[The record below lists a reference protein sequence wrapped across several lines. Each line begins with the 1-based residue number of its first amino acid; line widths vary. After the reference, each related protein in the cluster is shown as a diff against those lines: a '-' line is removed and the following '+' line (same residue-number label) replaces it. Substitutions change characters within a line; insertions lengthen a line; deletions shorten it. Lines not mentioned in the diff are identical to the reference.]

1 MIRVFSIGW
10 FSTARGESSRKLL
23 KSIVGSIQNGQ
34 LKARIEF
41 VFCSREKG
49 ESDNTDIFLK
59 EVENYR
65 LPLVSYSVK
74 KFAERYEQ
82 KVGVTDERLPEWRLE
97 YDRQVINMLARYTP
111 DICML
116 AGYMLIVGPEMC
128 SRYNMINLHPALPDG
143 PKGTWQEVIWTL
155 MGQRATESGVMMH
168 LVTPELDRGP
178 VITYCRFPVIGKDF
192 DGLWGENSELPVSL
206 IKSEQGENSSLFK
219 AIRRAGFIR
228 ETPLIIHTLKAF
240 SEGKIRIA
248 SDKRLLDSSNR
259 LIHGYDLTGEID
271 TAVNKNL
278 I

>member
-1 MIRVFSIGW
+1 MFSIGW

-23 KSIVGSIQNGQ
+23 KSIIESIQNGQ
-34 LKARIEF
+34 LNARIEF
-41 VFCSREKG
+41 VFCSREQG
-49 ESDNTDIFLK
+49 ESDKTDIFLK

-65 LPLVSYSVK
+65 LPLVCYSVK

-82 KVGVTDERLPEWRLE
+82 NVSVKDERLPEWRLE
-97 YDRQVINMLARYTP
+97 YDKQVMERLAKYAP

-155 MGQRATESGVMMH
+155 MAERATESGVMMH

-178 VITYCRFPVIGKDF
+178 VITYCRFPITGKDF
-192 DGLWGENSELPVSL
+192 NDLWGENGKVSVSQ
-206 IKSEQGENSSLFK
+206 IKVEQGENNGLFK

-228 ETPLIIHTLKAF
+228 ETPLIVHTLKTF

-248 SDKRLLDSSNR
+248 SDKKLLDSSNR
-259 LIHGYDLTGEID
+259 PIPGYDLTGEID
-271 TAVNKNL
+271 TASS
-278 I
+278 

>member
-23 KSIVGSIQNGQ
+23 KSIVESIQNSRLQ
-34 LKARIEF
+34 ARIEF
-41 VFCSREKG
+41 VFCSREQG
-49 ESDNTDIFLK
+49 ESDKTDIFLK

-65 LPLVSYSVK
+65 LPLVCYSVK
-74 KFAERYEQ
+74 KFADKHEQ

-97 YDRQVINMLARYTP
+97 YDRQVINMLAGYKP

-128 SRYNMINLHPALPDG
+128 GRYNMINLHPALPDG

-155 MGQRATESGVMMH
+155 IGQRATGSGVMMH
-168 LVTPELDRGP
+168 LVTPDLDRGP

-192 DGLWGENSELPVSL
+192 DGLWAENSEFPVSR
-206 IKSEQGENSSLFK
+206 IKAEQGENNGLFK
-219 AIRRAGFIR
+219 AIRRAGFMR

-248 SDKRLLDSSNR
+248 PDKKLLDSSNR
-259 LIHGYDLTGEID
+259 PIPGYDLTSEID
-271 TAVNKNL
+271 ATINSSL
-278 I
+278 M